1 MSMKAYGEGTMLML
15 AEVVQRIGCAAEMP
29 KDHKNDWLQNRFS
42 LKPAGRVQIP
52 GQKGT
57 HLLWRAADVERAKK
71 MWEHRRSTAGVG
83 LVISEMKDLENRKR
97 SELEAMARETPR
109 WTAAGDVVPVLMQT
123 AAMLL
128 DQAAALLGTRKA
140 VPA

>member
-1 MSMKAYGEGTMLML
+1 MKSGYEEGTMLML
-15 AEVVQRIGCAAEMP
+15 GEVIKRIGCAAAMP

-42 LKPAGRVQIP
+42 LKPAGRIQIP
-52 GQKGT
+52 GEKGN
-57 HLLWRAADVERAKK
+57 HLVWRQRDVEKARK
-71 MWEHRRSTAGVG
+71 MWEASRSPAFG
-83 LVISEMKDLENRKR
+83 LSLSGMKNLEDQKR
-97 SELEAMARETPR
+97 GEREAMDRETPG
-109 WTAAGDVVPVLMQT
+109 WTAAGDAVPVLMQT